1 MPKTNILRDYKLL
14 QKFCERRDKDY
25 GCSKIFDCKAPCP
38 IADAVE
44 QLDGLDNQLQLKK
57 FCKKFDLKYNCT
69 KGFGCVHQICPL
81 NHLNEIEYLMNQ
93 KNLSLGHAYQGAE
106 RTSPTE
112 EWAKEVLRE
121 KMKEA
126 KENLEKKNE

>member
-1 MPKTNILRDYKLL
+1 MPKINILTDYKLL
-14 QKFCERRDKDY
+14 RKFCMRRHEDY
-25 GCSKIFDCKAPCP
+25 GCADIFDCKAPCP
-38 IADAVE
+38 ISDAVD
-44 QLDGLDNQLQLKK
+44 QLEGLDNQSKLKK
-57 FCKKFDLKYNCT
+57 FCKKFDAKHNCT

-81 NHLNEIEYLMNQ
+81 NHLNEIEYLMNV

-121 KMKEA
+121 RMKEA
-126 KENLEKKNE
+126 KENLEKKK